1 MSPADSFPVLP
12 SIDSHATLEYRLFL
26 DANPNPVWVYDLE
39 TLAFLA
45 INKASIEHY
54 GYSEVE
60 FLSMKLTDI
69 RPDEAVPNFLAV
81 VSTKTQI
88 SRKSEWRHC
97 KKDGTIIEIELSSVP
112 LVWFGKAARAC
123 FIYDVSDRNQ
133 AEKILLQE
141 MHHRVKNSLQIASGL
156 LYLQS
161 DCIEDPKAKRILL
174 NTQDR
179 IQSIAL
185 VHDRLYSS
193 KNFKNLNFN
202 DYVRTLVEHICN
214 SFVDRDCQSIDFH
227 FEIDPIFLAIDTTIY
242 CGLIITELLLNAI
255 KYAFPDRRSG
265 EITIVFRVIE
275 PDSLELVV
283 RDDGVGIPSEIN
295 WQTPQKS
302 LGLRLL
308 QSLVQRQLKGNIDLE
323 ILEGTS
329 FKITFP
335 QPSSS

>member
-1 MSPADSFPVLP
+1 MPPVDSSPVLP
-12 SIDSHATLEYRLFL
+12 SIDSPATLEYRLFL
-26 DANPNPVWVYDLE
+26 DVNPNPVLVYDLE

-45 INKASIEHY
+45 VNTASIEHY

-60 FLSMKLTDI
+60 FLGMKVTDI
-69 RPDEAVPNFLAV
+69 RPDESVPNFLAV
-81 VSTKTQI
+81 VSTKSQI
-88 SRKSEWRHC
+88 SRKVEWRHC
-97 KKDGTIIEIELSSVP
+97 KKNGTIIEIELTSAP
-112 LVWFGKAARAC
+112 LVWFGKPARAC
-123 FIYDVSDRNQ
+123 FINDVSDRNQ

-141 MHHRVKNSLQIASGL
+141 MHHRVKNSLQTVSGL

-174 NTQDR
+174 NTRDR

-185 VHDRLYSS
+185 VHEQLYSS
-193 KNFKNLNFN
+193 KNLKNLNFN
-202 DYVRTLVEHICN
+202 DYIRTLVEHICN
-214 SFVDRDCQSIDFH
+214 SFVDRDCRLIDFQ
-227 FEIDPIFLAIDTTIY
+227 FEIDPICLAIDTMIC

-255 KYAFPDRRSG
+255 KHAFPDRRSG
-265 EITIVFRVIE
+265 EITIVFRAIAPE
-275 PDSLELVV
+275 NLELVV
-283 RDDGVGIPSEIN
+283 RDNGVGISSEIN

-323 ILEGTS
+323 ISEGTS

-335 QPSSS
+335 QPDY